1 MSIRRQFFSWLLF
14 FFPVLVQA
22 QPADSLQI
30 RKIVNEIM
38 VNGQA
43 YQNLRDICRIGPRLS
58 GSPQAEK
65 AIELT
70 RRMLQQAGADKVWLQ
85 PCLVTHWERGAGETA
100 YLVDSAGTKFT
111 LRISTLGN
119 SMGTDGKDVCGEL
132 LYINRFDQ
140 VDAMGEKMLRD
151 KIVFFDLPMNPT
163 HIRTFQAY
171 GESGIARRNGPSL
184 AAKYGARAVLVRS
197 LASNVDA
204 YPHTGATRYNDSF
217 PKIPAM
223 ALSTQDAEWIAE
235 NMAKGKKFTA
245 CLRNRAV
252 MKGEVLSYNV
262 IGEIKGSV
270 YPEEIISIGGHLD
283 SWDLGEGAHD
293 DGAGC
298 VQSIEA
304 LRALHNLGIRPKRTI
319 RAVMFMNEE
328 NGGGGARAYLDS
340 AIAKGEKHVFAIES
354 DAGGFSPRG
363 FSFDMGDQAFA
374 QTKKWAHLF
383 AEYGIHEWERG
394 GSGADIGPLKKIG
407 TALCGLRPDSQ
418 RYFDVHHAET
428 DVFSAVS
435 KRELDLG
442 AAAMTALIWLVS
454 EYGLTLQ

>member
-1 MSIRRQFFSWLLF
+1 MSNRRLLVSLLATLLPFF
-14 FFPVLVQA
+14 VTA
-22 QPADSLQI
+22 QQKDSLQI
-30 RKIVNEIM
+30 RKIVNEILI
-38 VNGQA
+38 NGKA

-70 RRMLQQAGADKVWLQ
+70 RRMLQEAGAQKVWLQ
-85 PCLVTHWERGAGETA
+85 PCMVTHWERGAGEAA
-100 YLVDSAGTKFT
+100 YLVDSAGTKYT

-119 SMGTDGKDVCGEL
+119 SVGTDGKDVCGEL

-151 KIVFFDLPMNPT
+151 KIVFFDLPMDPT

-204 YPHTGATRYNDSF
+204 YPHTGVTRYNDSF

-223 ALSTQDAEWIAE
+223 AISTQDAEWISE
-235 NMAKGKKFTA
+235 QVRKGKKFNA

-262 IGEIKGSV
+262 IGEIRGSEF
-270 YPEEIISIGGHLD
+270 PDEIITIGGHLD

-304 LRALHNLGIRPKRTI
+304 IRVMHQLGIKPKRTI

-340 AIAKGEKHVFAIES
+340 AIAKGEKHIFAIES

-363 FSFDMGDQAFA
+363 FSFDVGDQTFA
-374 QTKKWAHLF
+374 QLKKWAPLF
-383 AEYGIHEWERG
+383 AGYGVHEWERG

-418 RYFDVHHAET
+418 RYFDLHHAET
-428 DVFSAVS
+428 DLFSAVS
-435 KRELDLG
+435 KRELELG
-442 AAAMTALIWLVS
+442 AGVMTALVWLVS
-454 EYGLTLQ
+454 EYGLILQ